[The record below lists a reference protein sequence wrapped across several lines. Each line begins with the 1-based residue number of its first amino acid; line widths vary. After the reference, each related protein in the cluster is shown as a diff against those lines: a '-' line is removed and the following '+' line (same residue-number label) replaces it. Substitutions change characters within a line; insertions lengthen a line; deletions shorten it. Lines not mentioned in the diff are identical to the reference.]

1 MKRARRPPKP
11 CASTSAR
18 ATSRLREGLA
28 IGRVDREA
36 LRDLRR
42 ARSRRYLDPQKW
54 IDTLY
59 RVYLIAIF
67 GALAVALISGAL
79 GDARADQDA
88 IDEIAARGPAL
99 LGLLVALGAAGG
111 LRSGARGGP
120 LAIEAADVQHVL
132 LAPVD
137 RSIALR
143 GLALRQLR
151 TAVFVGAVV
160 GAVIGNF
167 AFRRLPGEAAEW
179 LASTLAFF
187 SLLPVVAIGS
197 ALIASGRRMR
207 VVSASLVGV
216 GIVCWSLADVYL
228 ETVTS
233 PASMLGELA
242 VWPLAGDNE
251 TLALPFLGV
260 IIALV
265 VVALALRWVGGTS
278 LEAARRRADLTT
290 ELRFALTLQDLRT
303 VILLRRQLASEL
315 PRTRPWAR
323 LPSGGPWRDTVWRR
337 DWQSFLRWPAVR
349 VARACVLGAVAGLAA
364 CGAWEGTTPLVLV
377 AALALLVAGF
387 DAVEPLAQEVDH
399 PTRRDLIPLAPGR
412 LIRRHLVAPTAL
424 MLGVLLIGVAT
435 AFLLTRA
442 GLAVE
447 VGAVIALPTA
457 LLVLCAVGL
466 GSTNDPYAY
475 MLNPTFGYAQT
486 ALPFALATLSVLPV
500 LSAREAVLHG
510 YSAVEAA
517 MSSEFLVVLVS
528 LAAIWWLGRR
538 IAGRVSVKP

>member
-1 MKRARRPPKP
+1 M
-11 CASTSAR
+11 
-18 ATSRLREGLA
+18 
-28 IGRVDREA
+28 
-36 LRDLRR
+36 
-42 ARSRRYLDPQKW
+42 
-54 IDTLY
+54 
-59 RVYLIAIF
+59 
-67 GALAVALISGAL
+67 
-79 GDARADQDA
+79 
-88 IDEIAARGPAL
+88 
-99 LGLLVALGAAGG
+99 
-111 LRSGARGGP
+111 
-120 LAIEAADVQHVL
+120 QHVL

-187 SLLPVVAIGS
+187 SLLPAVAIGS
-197 ALIASGRRMR
+197 ALIASGRRIR
-207 VVSASLVGV
+207 VMSASLVGV

-251 TLALPFLGV
+251 TFALPFLGV

-265 VVALALRWVGGTS
+265 VVALALRWVGGTA

-303 VILLRRQLASEL
+303 VILLRRKLHSEL
-315 PRTRPWAR
+315 PRTRHWAR

-399 PTRRDLIPLAPGR
+399 PTRRDLLPLAPGR

-447 VGAVIALPTA
+447 IGAVIALPTA

-486 ALPFALATLSVLPV
+486 AVPFALATLSVLPV
-500 LSAREAVLHG
+500 LSAREAVQHG

>member
-1 MKRARRPPKP
+1 
-11 CASTSAR
+11 
-18 ATSRLREGLA
+18 
-28 IGRVDREA
+28 
-36 LRDLRR
+36 
-42 ARSRRYLDPQKW
+42 
-54 IDTLY
+54 
-59 RVYLIAIF
+59 
-67 GALAVALISGAL
+67 
-79 GDARADQDA
+79 
-88 IDEIAARGPAL
+88 
-99 LGLLVALGAAGG
+99 
-111 LRSGARGGP
+111 
-120 LAIEAADVQHVL
+120 VQHVL

-167 AFRRLPGEAAEW
+167 AFRRLPGEAVEW

-251 TLALPFLGV
+251 TFALPFLGV

-323 LPSGGPWRDTVWRR
+323 LPSGGPWRDSVWRR

-364 CGAWEGTTPLVLV
+364 CGA
-377 AALALLVAGF
+377 
-387 DAVEPLAQEVDH
+387 
-399 PTRRDLIPLAPGR
+399 
-412 LIRRHLVAPTAL
+412 
-424 MLGVLLIGVAT
+424 
-435 AFLLTRA
+435 
-442 GLAVE
+442 
-447 VGAVIALPTA
+447 
-457 LLVLCAVGL
+457 
-466 GSTNDPYAY
+466 
-475 MLNPTFGYAQT
+475 
-486 ALPFALATLSVLPV
+486 
-500 LSAREAVLHG
+500 
-510 YSAVEAA
+510 
-517 MSSEFLVVLVS
+517 
-528 LAAIWWLGRR
+528 
-538 IAGRVSVKP
+538 